1 MNRGWG
7 GGDISPLEEATRSNR
22 ITRNTENV
30 YVYSSG
36 YQRVKLLKT
45 AGIDL
50 HLETLKSKHTDSYE
64 QKGYVCFSTFSL
76 NFANRSGFDHV
87 WTKSVEMIG
96 KLYLQHKASDE
107 EKIM

>member
-1 MNRGWG
+1 MTQFCNLAPTVKFQVTKMNG
-7 GGDISPLEEATRSNR
+7 GGDISPLEEATRSSR

-50 HLETLKSKHTDSYE
+50 HLDFEIKTHRQLRT
-64 QKGYVCFSTFSL
+64 KGICLF
-76 NFANRSGFDHV
+76 
-87 WTKSVEMIG
+87 
-96 KLYLQHKASDE
+96 
-107 EKIM
+107 